1 MKKLVAMVLALTMAL
16 SLAACGSKAGGDT
29 TLTEDGLYPSIT
41 SAVSLTIDD
50 LMPTNG
56 NSNPKYSFYLNI
68 YESLFDFNANQEMV
82 PDLGKSLE
90 YVDDTHWRVTLF
102 SDIYDTAGN
111 HITASDVVFS
121 VNWLIGAGEAL
132 NYDLFESVEAVD
144 EYTVEFT
151 WKSKPTAISEVE
163 FPLVRTFIF
172 SENAFDETTFATN
185 PVTTGNYKVKEFVTG
200 SKLVLE
206 ADPNYWALKSSEDVS
221 MRLAL
226 HNARV
231 KELSF
236 EIISEAAT
244 AQISLKTGTI
254 HYCDYVRASSLGEFE
269 NDDKYTVT
277 TSCSSNYS
285 FMAFNMDPSN
295 ILANDLNLRLAI
307 AYALDS
313 EKIAEAIP
321 GNFTAMKT
329 YGTPYFSDY
338 DPAWEN
344 DPNYSNTSDVE
355 KAKEYLAASGY
366 AAAGSPTLTIMCKAS
381 EEDRNA
387 VQMMMVQLQNIGINA
402 KMSAVD
408 ATTFQTD
415 TGIYSNF
422 DMVFFSAMGGNTLV
436 SSWKLAC
443 SNVGSAR
450 SDGEKNGTLTFCND
464 QELFDRYAVATA
476 DATHNSE
483 SMKQVIDYVYEN
495 ALVYPVCY
503 SITARVYSAGVIQDL
518 YFREGNVTLAAS
530 TYAGQEPNVDST
542 FTGYVLPAAQASVD
556 ASLAGTYTYSEAASF
571 GDKDND
577 FTLTLNPDGTYRLE
591 CNNSVGENIYTEGTW
606 SVDADG
612 NVACSASPVSGDM
625 DKFLNSG
632 WADTDN
638 PAPVFTLSTDGTM
651 APVGVEAP
659 AEEPDSSEPSGE
671 EPFILTALAEG
682 GFDRFDWIEET
693 SFGTFPWHLMIKNG
707 ENAADG
713 TEQGEAI
720 LVVENPNMGTEDGLL
735 VYHCTFTKD
744 GPKLILS
751 EPEESD
757 EEMKR
762 LGDAWNEDG
771 TSVWVIS
778 GMGQV
783 NPENVPAAEATQE
796 ETSEDPFILTALAEG
811 GFDRFDWIEENSFGT
826 FPWHLMIKNGEN
838 AADGT
843 EQGEAILVVEN
854 PNMGTEDGLLVYHCT
869 FTKDGPKL
877 VLSEPEEPDEEMKR
891 LGDMWNTDGTST
903 WMISGAGAV
912 SPEKADH

>member
-1 MKKLVAMVLALTMAL
+1 MKKLVAIALALAMVL
-16 SLAACGSKAGGDT
+16 SLAACGSKASENT
-29 TLTEDGLYPSIT
+29 SLTEDGLYPSIT
-41 SAVSLTIDD
+41 SAVSLTIND

-56 NSNPKYSFYLNI
+56 NSNPKYGFYLNV
-68 YESLFDFNANQEMV
+68 YEALFDFNANQEMV

-102 SDIYDTAGN
+102 NDIYDSAGN

-151 WKSKPTAISEVE
+151 WKAKPTAIADVE

-172 SENAFDETTFATN
+172 SEKAFDETKFATK

-206 ADPNYWALKSSEDVS
+206 VNPDYWAAKSSEDTS

-231 KELSF
+231 KEISY

-254 HYCDYVRASSLGEFE
+254 NYCDYIRASSLSEFE
-269 NDDKYTVT
+269 NDDKYVVST
-277 TSCSSNYS
+277 TCSSNYS

-295 ILANDLNLRLAI
+295 VLGNDQNLRLAI

-313 EKIAEAIP
+313 DKIAEAIP

-338 DPAWEN
+338 DASWEE
-344 DPNYSNTSDVE
+344 DANYSNTCDTE

-402 KMSAVD
+402 KMAAVD
-408 ATTFQTD
+408 STTFQTD
-415 TGIYSNF
+415 TGVYSNF
-422 DMVFFSAMGGNTLV
+422 DMVFFSSMGGNTLA
-436 SSWKLAC
+436 SSWKLVC
-443 SNVGSAR
+443 SDVGSAR
-450 SDGEKNGTLTFCND
+450 SDGQKNGTLGFCHD
-464 QELFDRYAVATA
+464 EALFSLYAVATA

-483 SMKQVIDYVYEN
+483 SMKAVIDYIYEN
-495 ALVYPVCY
+495 AIVYPVCY
-503 SITARVYSAGVIQDL
+503 SITARVYTANAISEL
-518 YFREGNVTLAAS
+518 YLREGNVTLAAS
-530 TYAGQEPNVDST
+530 TYAGQEPNVDPVY
-542 FTGYVLPAAQASVD
+542 TGYVLPVSEAKADSA
-556 ASLAGTYTYSEAASF
+556 LTGTYTYSEAGDF

-577 FTLTLNPDGTYRLE
+577 FTLILDADGTYRLECNNCVGENIYTEGTWVVDEAGHVVCSASPVSGDMDKFLNSGWADADNPAPSFTVNSDGTMFPVKDLSGTYTYSEAGTFGDKDSDFTLILNADGTYRLE

-606 SVDADG
+606 TVDGDG

-632 WADTDN
+632 WADEDN
-638 PAPVFTLSTDGTM
+638 PAPVFTVSDDGTM
-651 APVGVEAP
+651 VPAGMEAAAEASDEAP
-659 AEEPDSSEPSGE
+659 AEEAGE
-671 EPFILTALAEG
+671 EPAILSALAGG
-682 GFDRFDWIEET
+682 GFDRFDWMEE
-693 SFGTFPWHLMIKNG
+693 SPFGTFPWHLMIKNG
-707 ENAADG
+707 EAAADG

-720 LVVENPNMGTEDGLL
+720 LIVENPNLNTPDGLL
-735 VYHCTFTKD
+735 VYHCTFTKS
-744 GPKLILS
+744 GPMITLS
-751 EPEESD
+751 EPD
-757 EEMKR
+757 E
-762 LGDAWNEDG
+762 
-771 TSVWVIS
+771 T
-778 GMGQV
+778 
-783 NPENVPAAEATQE
+783 
-796 ETSEDPFILTALAEG
+796 
-811 GFDRFDWIEENSFGT
+811 
-826 FPWHLMIKNGEN
+826 
-838 AADGT
+838 
-843 EQGEAILVVEN
+843 
-854 PNMGTEDGLLVYHCT
+854 
-869 FTKDGPKL
+869 
-877 VLSEPEEPDEEMKR
+877 DEEMKR
-891 LGDMWNTDGTST
+891 LGDMWNTDGTSV
-903 WMISGAGAV
+903 WMISGAGVVA
-912 SPEKADH
+912 PNKADH